1 MAMDRSEF
9 LKSAKQIAAFPENKW
24 VLDLFYITTKMGLF
38 PAPVNGTP
46 PELIL
51 LNLPEEC
58 EKPLL
63 EYTKNNGLLIHIHE
77 KGRMMYSGYF
87 DHMMY
92 GKAPKPEGIQ
102 WGAKSI
108 KIYPAPEG
116 ADLTKIHYT
125 TVVG

>member
-1 MAMDRSEF
+1 MDQTGF
-9 LKSAKQIAAFPENKW
+9 LEYAEQIAAFPQNKW
-24 VLDLFYITTKMGLF
+24 VLDLFRLTTKMGLH

-63 EYTKNNGLLIHIHE
+63 EYTTNNGLLIHIHDQ
-77 KGRMMYSGYF
+77 GRMMYSGYF
-87 DHMMY
+87 DYMMY
-92 GKAPKPEGIQ
+92 GKTPKPEGIQ